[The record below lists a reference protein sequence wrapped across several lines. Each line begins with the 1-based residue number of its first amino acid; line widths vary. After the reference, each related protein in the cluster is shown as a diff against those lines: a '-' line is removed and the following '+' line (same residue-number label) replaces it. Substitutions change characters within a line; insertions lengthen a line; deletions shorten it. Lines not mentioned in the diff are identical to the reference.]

1 MARVHKTKVPEHP
14 FDRARHSVNGM
25 PTCAL
30 CHHAFTHWE
39 VLAKHIRSW
48 SCPAMPLPP
57 THTSAPAD
65 TEHGLQQVIAEP
77 PHRVS
82 HDSSLGQEAA
92 AKTSTLCEQTPS
104 KPAPQSCGKVMEVS
118 ATTAS
123 CPAPDVGSS
132 AVGTTP
138 SMKRSVPRS
147 AQGGVSALLRQSVC
161 N

>member
-1 MARVHKTKVPEHP
+1 
-14 FDRARHSVNGM
+14 
-25 PTCAL
+25 
-30 CHHAFTHWE
+30 
-39 VLAKHIRSW
+39 
-48 SCPAMPLPP
+48 MPLPP